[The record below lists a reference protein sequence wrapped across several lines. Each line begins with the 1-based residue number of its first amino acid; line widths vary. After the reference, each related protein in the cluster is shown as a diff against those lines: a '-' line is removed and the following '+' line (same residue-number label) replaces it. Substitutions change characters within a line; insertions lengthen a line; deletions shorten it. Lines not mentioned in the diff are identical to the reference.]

1 MTAVN
6 GKSGTTRKLLDT
18 LRRSAWPLFLT
29 GVFYRIIAVTLL
41 TPLVSGL
48 TWALLA
54 GSGRSTIVN
63 EEIATFF
70 LEPIG
75 LITLVVLA
83 AVSLT
88 LIALEQAGLM
98 AIVFVTGRSG
108 FYRALDAL
116 KLAFFRSTATLSLA
130 GRIVLRVL
138 LLGIP
143 FLALVGLVYF
153 LMLTGHDINYYLT
166 LQPPAFKRALVLVAL
181 IGLGFTIAFIRLAA
195 GVVLSLPILLFESKS
210 APNSL
215 RESGLRTRGHHVRFA
230 TGIFI
235 WAVAVM
241 TATAVTAT
249 VFVWLGRLLAPAL
262 VVHTT
267 LLVLVFGG
275 LFLSFSLSQ
284 LLVSIAATASFSVL
298 VMRWYDELSPVR
310 SESSGLPPA
319 VRNAERSP
327 MPRISG
333 RAFIAGTLLTF
344 VLAMVTGWLLLSR
357 ADLKDR
363 TEIIAHRGAS
373 AAAPENTMA
382 AIEKAIADGAHWVE
396 IDVQRTADDNVVVI
410 HDRDLMRVGNLP
422 VVVTEAPLADIA
434 KVDIGSWF
442 GASFADQR
450 LPTLEQVLM
459 RCRRAIKV
467 NIELKYYQWD
477 DRLARRVIGIVE
489 KTGMENDIAV
499 MSLKSEAVR
508 QVKKIRPDWQVG
520 LLSAAAL
527 TDLAQVEA
535 DFLAVHSRM
544 ATPGFVRRVQDAG
557 KSLHVWTVND
567 AVGMMKMFDLGVD
580 ALITDKPAL
589 AARLL
594 VQRERLNPAE
604 RVLTAAGFLV
614 TGEPEHVDPATDGF

>member
-6 GKSGTTRKLLDT
+6 GESGTLRKILGN
-18 LRRSAWPLFLT
+18 LRQFAWPLFLI

-41 TPLVSGL
+41 IPLVSGL
-48 TWALLA
+48 TWVLIT
-54 GSGRSTIVN
+54 GSGRVTIVN
-63 EEIATFF
+63 EEIATFL

-143 FLALVGLVYF
+143 FLALIGLVYF

-166 LQPPAFKRALVLVAL
+166 LRPPAFKWALVLVAL

-235 WAVAVM
+235 WAVTVV
-241 TATAVTAT
+241 TAAAVTAT

-262 VVHTT
+262 VVHTS

-284 LLVSIAATASFSVL
+284 MLVSMAATASFSLL
-298 VMRWYDELSPVR
+298 VVDWYGELTPVR
-310 SESSGLPPA
+310 PDSNFNPA
-319 VRNAERSP
+319 PDKNAERLP
-327 MPRISG
+327 ATRISG
-333 RAFIAGTLLTF
+333 RVIIAGVLMAL
-344 VLAMVTGWLLLSR
+344 VLAMVTGWLLLSG

-363 TEIIAHRGAS
+363 TKIMAHRGAS

-396 IDVQRTADDNVVVI
+396 IDVQRTDDDHVVVV
-410 HDRDLMRVGNLP
+410 HDRDLMRVGNEP
-422 VVVTEAPLADIA
+422 AVITEASYAGLA

-450 LPTLEQVLM
+450 LPTLEQVLV
-459 RCRRAIKV
+459 RCKKAIKV
-467 NIELKYYQWD
+467 NIELKYYNWD
-477 DRLARRVIGIVE
+477 DRLAHRVIEIVE
-489 KTGMENDIAV
+489 ESGTENDIVV
-499 MSLKSEAVR
+499 MSLQPEAVR
-508 QVKKIRPDWQVG
+508 QVKSLRPGWQVG

-544 ATPGFVRRVQDAG
+544 ATPRFVRRVQDAG
-557 KSLHVWTVND
+557 KSLYVWTVND
-567 AVGMMKMFDLGVD
+567 PVGMMQMFDLGVD

-589 AARLL
+589 AAHLL
-594 VQRERLNPAE
+594 AQRERLNPAE
-604 RVLTAAGFLV
+604 RVLTTAGFLV
-614 TGEPEHVDPATDGF
+614 TGEPDHVDPTTDGF